1 MQGSPQRPT
10 GLWASATRLLHTL
23 IQLVETRVELFALEL
38 KEQRLK
44 LVEVLVLTSVSVFL
58 GGLSLVMVTITVIF
72 ATWENPQARLIALL
86 LMTLFYIAGTVA
98 AGIRLNHVLRHAEA
112 PFAETL
118 GQLKKDRAALE
129 QS

>member
-1 MQGSPQRPT
+1 
-10 GLWASATRLLHTL
+10 
-23 IQLVETRVELFALEL
+23 
-38 KEQRLK
+38 

-98 AGIRLNHVLRHAEA
+98 AGIRLNYVLRHTEA